1 MIERLRAFTR
11 RQAELFSRSE
21 QLNYILRT
29 SSEYYDAD
37 AAESLEK
44 EINRHNNS
52 TEAAFLLKYY
62 DTRQQSEEER
72 AMLNVVRSNYDD
84 IPPELSAQLKTAFIA
99 ANREFESGCDEA
111 RYADALDTVFT
122 LCRRVAAL
130 QNRAHPMDGFLDRN
144 QRGLTT
150 AKLDGLM
157 KAVKEACLNIV
168 QNAPR
173 SEEPRVELP
182 AEKTKLLCEE
192 LSMEMGLDYKAGDIG
207 DARLA
212 FCNIC
217 GNRDV
222 KVAVCKSDF
231 KTWYFGMMHELG
243 HARYIFDTRPELEDN
258 GLWLPASSAM
268 DEAVALF
275 FDTMVGRSRPYLSY
289 LNGRLSVLGA
299 HGRLDHRK
307 RVRVTPTRLGC
318 DTATYLLHII
328 IRYEVEKLLL
338 EGAISVAELGNEWD
352 RRTLEYLGVVG
363 ENYRETYGADV
374 HWTIGY
380 IGYFPMYLLG
390 RIYAHWI
397 WANMPDQTE
406 ELENGRLGGA
416 LSYLRENITQFGRLY
431 TVDEIFERMGT
442 EPETDRFMKYLE
454 QSYFGD

>member
-11 RQAELFSRSE
+11 RQAELFSLSE
-21 QLNYILRT
+21 QLNHILRT
-29 SSEYYDAD
+29 SPENYDAV
-37 AAESLEK
+37 AADSLEK
-44 EINRHNNS
+44 EINLHNNS
-52 TEAAFLLKYY
+52 TEAAYLLKYY
-62 DTRQQSEEER
+62 DTRRQSAEER

-84 IPPELSAQLKTAFIA
+84 TPPELSAQLKAAFIA
-99 ANREFESGCDEA
+99 ANREFESGCDES
-111 RYADALDTVFT
+111 RFADALDEVFT

-130 QNRAHPMDGFLDRN
+130 QDRAHPMDGFLDRN

-150 AKLDGLM
+150 AKLDVLM
-157 KAVKEACLNIV
+157 NKVKKACLNIV

-173 SEEPRVELP
+173 SVEPPVELSK
-182 AEKTKLLCEE
+182 EKTKLLCEE
-192 LSMEMGLDYKAGDIG
+192 LSAEMGLAYKAGDVG

-222 KVAVCKSDF
+222 KIAVCKSDF

-275 FDTMVGRSRPYLSY
+275 FDTMVGRSKPYLSY
-289 LNGRLSVLGA
+289 LNGRLSALGA
-299 HGRLDHRK
+299 DGHLDQRN
-307 RVRVTPTRLGC
+307 RVRVTTTRSGC

-328 IRYEVEKLLL
+328 IRYEIEKLLL
-338 EGAISVAELGNEWD
+338 EGNISVSELGTEWNK
-352 RRTLEYLGVVG
+352 RLREYLGIVG
-363 ENYRETYGADV
+363 DDYRETYAADV

-390 RIYAHWI
+390 RIYAYWI

-406 ELENGRLGGA
+406 ELENGRFGGT
-416 LSYLRENITQFGRLY
+416 LSYLRENVTQFGRLY

-442 EPETDRFMKYLE
+442 EPETDRFISYLE
-454 QSYFGD
+454 RSYFGD